1 MQTGAWQWKM
11 TNVISVFRLA
21 IFQQNDFA
29 LAKSNPCDFLCVRL
43 WSGGEASDHS
53 EGTERGRRGLPSH
66 GTADGTSEA
75 CAGTP
80 KIKSRKSF
88 ELSEAGSV
96 VESLNNWATTNS
108 TSSLPY
114 ASWKLNADGKPEL
127 DLGEM
132 DTW

>member
-1 MQTGAWQWKM
+1 M
-11 TNVISVFRLA
+11 V
-21 IFQQNDFA
+21 
-29 LAKSNPCDFLCVRL
+29 AKPATTANEMSED
-43 WSGGEASDHS
+43 A
-53 EGTERGRRGLPSH
+53 EGTEPWNSRQNKRSLFY
-66 GTADGTSEA
+66 
-75 CAGTP
+75 TP
-80 KIKSRKSF
+80 KIKSSKSF
-88 ELSEAGSV
+88 ELSEASSV